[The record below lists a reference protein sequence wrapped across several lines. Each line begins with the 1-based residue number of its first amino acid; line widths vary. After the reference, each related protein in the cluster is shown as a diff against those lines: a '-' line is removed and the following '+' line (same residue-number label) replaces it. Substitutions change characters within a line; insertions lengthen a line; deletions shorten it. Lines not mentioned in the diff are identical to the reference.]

1 MIEAPARL
9 PLWRLISGFAVLGSL
24 LLVALALA
32 PVYVASYQLSQYVR
46 MLALRPGT
54 TAVPDE
60 ILRAQIVEHAHTLK
74 LPVEPVD
81 VTVTHT
87 GQRTQLQ
94 IARYKVQ
101 VWHAD
106 LHFPGVTA
114 AGAAA
119 R

>member
-1 MIEAPARL
+1 MSEAPL

-24 LLVALALA
+24 LLIALALA

-46 MLALRPGT
+46 TLASRPGMV
-54 TAVPDE
+54 AVPDE
-60 ILRAQIVEHAHTLK
+60 TLRAQIVERAHVLK
-74 LPVEPVD
+74 LPVEPTD

-87 GQRTQLQ
+87 GNRMQLQ

-106 LHFPGVTA
+106 LHFPGVSAGGTA
-114 AGAAA
+114 GP
-119 R
+119 